1 MPQPDVVVVGAGAV
15 GLCCACALAERGLR
29 VVVLERDRPGAG
41 ASWGNAGWVVPSHS
55 VPLAEPGALRRGLR
69 WLVDPTSP
77 LYVPPRADRALWGW
91 LWRFRKSSTSAHVLR
106 ALPCLVRLQLRS
118 LQLYQDLVNRGLEF
132 GFCRAGSLSV
142 FLDPREYRSFLG
154 ELHLLREQGIS
165 AEVLEGD
172 AVRAR
177 EPLLRREVAGGVYF
191 PEDAHLDPARLVRAL
206 AEYAGQLGV
215 QVRTGCPAR
224 ALRRHGRGVEVDLGE
239 NKLYPRWLVVAAGAW
254 STPLLRAAGLRLP
267 VLPAKGYSVT
277 LTARPTPAA
286 PVMLSEARVA
296 VTPLGGPDGARLRLA
311 GTLELG
317 VWEGGV
323 NPRRVEAIRRAGA
336 RYLQVDPEGGEVWT
350 GLRLCTPDGLPV
362 VGSPSGWDSL
372 VLATGHGT
380 LGISLAPVTGE
391 LVASVV
397 VGPQVRDRG
406 KTPAAEGDR
415 GGLELLSPDRFR

>member
-1 MPQPDVVVVGAGAV
+1 LPQPDALVLGAGAV

-29 VVVLERDRPGAG
+29 VAVLERDRPGAG

-69 WLVDPTSP
+69 WLVDPASP

-91 LWRFRKSSTSAHVLR
+91 LWRFRKSSTPAHVLR
-106 ALPCLVRLQLRS
+106 ALPCLVRLQRRS

-132 GFCRAGSLSV
+132 GFSRAGSLSV

-154 ELHLLREQGIS
+154 QLDLLREQGIS

-177 EPLLRREVAGGVYF
+177 EPLLRQEVAGGVYF

-215 QVRTGCPAR
+215 QVRTGCPGR
-224 ALRRHGRGVEVDLGE
+224 AVRRHGRGVEVDLGE

-277 LTARPTPAA
+277 LTARPTPEA

-296 VTPLGGPDGARLRLA
+296 VTPLSGPDGARLRLA

-350 GLRLCTPDGLPV
+350 GLRPCTPDGLPV
-362 VGSPSGWDSL
+362 VGRPSGWDSL

-397 VGPQVRDRG
+397 AGQEAQD
-406 KTPAAEGDR
+406 
-415 GGLELLSPDRFR
+415 LELLSPDRFR

>member
-1 MPQPDVVVVGAGAV
+1 MPQPDVAVVGAGAV
-15 GLCCACALAERGLR
+15 GLCCAWALAQRGLR

-41 ASWGNAGWVVPSHS
+41 ASWANAGWVVPSHS

-69 WLVDPTSP
+69 WLVDPASP

-91 LWRFRKSSTSAHVLR
+91 LWRFRNSSTRGHVLR
-106 ALPCLVRLQLRS
+106 ALPCLVRLQRRS
-118 LQLYQDLVNRGLEF
+118 LHVYQDLARRGLEF
-132 GFCRAGSLSV
+132 GFSRDGSLSV
-142 FLDPREYRSFLG
+142 FLDPREYRSFLA
-154 ELHLLREQGIS
+154 ELDLLRKEGIS

-172 AVRAR
+172 AVQGR

-206 AEYAGQLGV
+206 AEYAGDLGV
-215 QVRTGCPAR
+215 QVRTGCPAQ
-224 ALRRHGRGVEVDLGE
+224 ALRREGRTVQVDLGE
-239 NKLYPRWLVVAAGAW
+239 GQLQPRWVVVAAGAW
-254 STPLLRAAGLRLP
+254 SAALLRSAGLRLP

-277 LTARPTPAA
+277 LTARPTPAG

-323 NPRRVEAIRRAGA
+323 NPRRVEAIRRAA
-336 RYLQVDPEGGEVWT
+336 ERYLQVDSQGGEVWA
-350 GLRLCTPDGLPV
+350 GLRPCTPDGLPV
-362 VGSPSGWDSL
+362 VGRPSGLDNL

-397 VGPQVRDRG
+397 AGEEPQDLG
-406 KTPAAEGDR
+406 
-415 GGLELLSPDRFR
+415 LLSPDRFR

>member
-1 MPQPDVVVVGAGAV
+1 MPQPDVAVVGAGAV
-15 GLCCACALAERGLR
+15 GLCCAWALAQRGLR

-41 ASWGNAGWVVPSHS
+41 ASWANAGWVVPSHS

-69 WLVDPTSP
+69 WLVDPASP
-77 LYVPPRADRALWGW
+77 LYVPPRADRALWSW
-91 LWRFRKSSTSAHVLR
+91 LWRFRKSSTRAHVLR
-106 ALPCLVRLQLRS
+106 ALPCLVRLQRRS
-118 LQLYQDLVNRGLEF
+118 LHVYQDLARRGLEF
-132 GFCRAGSLSV
+132 GFSRAGSLSV
-142 FLDPREYRSFLG
+142 FLDPREYRSFLA
-154 ELHLLREQGIS
+154 ELDLLREEGIS

-172 AVRAR
+172 AVQGR

-191 PEDAHLDPARLVRAL
+191 PEDAHLDPARFVRAL
-206 AEYAGQLGV
+206 VEYAGDLGV
-215 QVRTGCPAR
+215 RVRTGCLAQ
-224 ALRRHGRGVEVDLGE
+224 ALRRQGRTVQVDLGE
-239 NKLYPRWLVVAAGAW
+239 GQLQPRWVVVAAGAW
-254 STPLLRAAGLRLP
+254 SAPLLRGAGLRLP

-277 LTARPTPAA
+277 LTARPTPAR

-323 NPRRVEAIRRAGA
+323 NPRRVGAIRRAA
-336 RYLQVDPEGGEVWT
+336 ERYLQVDSQGGEVWA
-350 GLRLCTPDGLPV
+350 GLRPCTPDGLPV
-362 VGSPSGWDSL
+362 VGRPSGLDNL

-397 VGPQVRDRG
+397 AGEEPQDLG
-406 KTPAAEGDR
+406 
-415 GGLELLSPDRFR
+415 LLSPDRFR